1 MRRLFWVGVGV
12 ALTVVVVRQGRRL
25 VEAYAPAGSTDAV
38 DGALRVTRA
47 LRAARDDFRAGV
59 AERESELL
67 DALVG
72 DVDLDALRASAPRR
86 RDELRASFG
95 RQGHDDRV
103 GGDRARDELARD
115 LAARG
120 WRDAPTQDPDDDAQ
134 APFF

>member
-12 ALTVVVVRQGRRL
+12 ALTVVVVRRGRQL
-25 VEAYAPAGSTDAV
+25 VDAYAPAGSADAV

-59 AERESELL
+59 AEREAELL

-72 DVDLDALRASAPRR
+72 DVDLDELRATAPRR
-86 RDELRASFG
+86 RAELRDSFG
-95 RQGHDDRV
+95 GRPPRDD
-103 GGDRARDELARD
+103 LARD

-120 WRDAPTQDPDDDAQ
+120 WAGEPTQDPDDDEH

>member
-25 VEAYAPAGSTDAV
+25 VETYAPAGSAEAV

-59 AERESELL
+59 AEREAELL

-72 DVDLDALRASAPRR
+72 DVDLEALRATAPRR
-86 RDELRASFG
+86 RAELRETFG
-95 RQGHDDRV
+95 G
-103 GGDRARDELARD
+103 APRDALAAD

-120 WRDAPTQDPDDDAQ
+120 WADEPTQDPDDDEQ

>member
-12 ALTVVVVRQGRRL
+12 AVTVVVVRQGRRL
-25 VEAYAPAGSTDAV
+25 VDAYAPAGTQDAV

-59 AERESELL
+59 AEREAELL
-67 DALVG
+67 EALVG
-72 DVDLDALRASAPRR
+72 DVDVEQLRATAPRHR
-86 RDELRASFG
+86 AELR
-95 RQGHDDRV
+95 RTL
-103 GGDRARDELARD
+103 GGQDPLAAD

-120 WRDAPTQDPDDDAQ
+120 WGSEPTQDPDDDAQ